1 MKDDKAKY
9 SLGSVLNHVLLHQT
23 IIGLEAKKQF
33 EALGEKPDILI
44 GCVGGGSNFAGFT
57 FPFLEEVLK
66 GKESYDVVA
75 VEPSAVPSLTDGE
88 YRYDFGD
95 TAGITPLLMMYT
107 LGHDFVPPPI
117 HAGGLRYHG
126 AAPTVSL
133 LKKKGIIRSV
143 KYPQEDVFEA
153 GRIFA
158 RTEGIIPAPETNHA
172 IKAAI
177 DEALKAK
184 KDGERKIIAF
194 NSSGHGLLD
203 LKGYEDVLKI

>member
-1 MKDDKAKY
+1 
-9 SLGSVLNHVLLHQT
+9 SVLNHVLLHQT

-33 EALGEKPDILI
+33 ETIGEKPDVLI

-57 FPFLEEVLK
+57 FPFVEEVLA
-66 GKESYDVVA
+66 GRREYDVIA
-75 VEPSAVPSLTDGE
+75 VEPSAVPSLTEGE

-95 TAGITPLLMMYT
+95 TAGVTPLIMMYT

-133 LKKKGIIRSV
+133 LKHKGVIRSV
-143 KYPQEDVFEA
+143 KYTQEEVFEA
-153 GRIFA
+153 GKLFA

-172 IKAAI
+172 VKAAI
-177 DEALKAK
+177 DEAMKCK
-184 KDGERKIIAF
+184 KKGESKVIALNF
-194 NSSGHGLLD
+194 SGHGLLD
-203 LKGYEDVLKI
+203 LKGYEDVLKL